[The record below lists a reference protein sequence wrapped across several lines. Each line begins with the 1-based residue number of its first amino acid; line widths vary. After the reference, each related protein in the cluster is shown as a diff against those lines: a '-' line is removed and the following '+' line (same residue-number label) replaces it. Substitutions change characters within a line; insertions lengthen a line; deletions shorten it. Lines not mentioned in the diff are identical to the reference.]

1 MRQYWRKGIS
11 RLLCWLTL
19 VLAVICALPMAQA
32 HEIRPAYL
40 QIDETSPKQYE
51 LLWKIPTNYGMVQ
64 NIRPMFDSGYTLTA
78 LPGDA
83 IVNGFVIFRYR
94 LSGTGTTVLPGSR
107 LTIENLDRTTI
118 ETLVN
123 ISLLDGSRHSLLLKP
138 RDNSTLI
145 PERQTPWQLVYSYT
159 QLGVEHILAGWDH
172 LAFVAALMLIVSGW
186 PMLFKTI
193 TAFTLAHSITLSLA
207 TFGYVSLPPPPVEA
221 LIALSIL
228 LITVEAVHLRRG
240 RQTLASRWPW
250 LVAFAF
256 GLLHGFGFAGAL
268 KEIGLPQEDV
278 PLALLFF
285 NVGVELGQL
294 LFISVL
300 LGLIA
305 MFRSKN
311 LPKYGSVWVVYG
323 IGTLATFWLIERMD
337 IMFFS

>member
-1 MRQYWRKGIS
+1 MRQYWRSGLS
-11 RLLCWLTL
+11 RLLVWCVL
-19 VLAVICALPMAQA
+19 VWAVICALPVAQA

-40 QIDETSPKQYE
+40 QIDETSPQQYE

-64 NIRPMFDSGYTLTA
+64 NIRPLFDAGFTLAA
-78 LPGDA
+78 LPGEA
-83 IVNGFVIFRYR
+83 LVNGFVIFRYR
-94 LSGTGTTVLPGSR
+94 LSGDAALQGSR

-138 RDNSTLI
+138 KDNSALI
-145 PERQTPWQLVYSYT
+145 PERQTAWQLVYSYT

-186 PMLFKTI
+186 SMLLKTI
-193 TAFTLAHSITLSLA
+193 TAFTLAHSITLGLA

-228 LITVEAVHLRRG
+228 LIAVEAVHLRHG

-268 KEIGLPQEDV
+268 KEIGLPPGDV

-294 LFISVL
+294 LFISL
-300 LGLIA
+300 LLSLQA
-305 MFRSKN
+305 LLRSKAN
-311 LPKYGSVWVVYG
+311 FPKYGSVWLAYG
-323 IGTLATFWLIERMD
+323 IGTLATFWLIERLNLVF
-337 IMFFS
+337 IS